1 MRVMENKL
9 LFGNAILWVAIWL
22 GFMLVY
28 TFLDVVIW
36 RKLFPA
42 YEKYLNIASIILC
55 ITLFLHILI
64 GKTGYRIGLLENISL
79 VNIILA
85 VGCAILFYLLLDKC
99 LDPVFE
105 RLFPASEQSYQKT
118 ITGLSKAPVISL
130 LQICILAPIIEEI
143 LMRGFI
149 LNGLSLSYGK
159 VIGLLVSA
167 LLFALLH
174 FNMVQTLSAFIC
186 GIVLGLLYMNT
197 NSILCCILA
206 HCGYNLISYV
216 TLIYPNVKKG

>member
-9 LFGNAILWVAIWL
+9 LIGNAILWVAIWL

-36 RKLFPA
+36 RKVFPA
-42 YEKYLNIASIILC
+42 YEKYLNIVSIILC
-55 ITLFLHILI
+55 ITLFLYLLL
-64 GKTGYRIGLLENISL
+64 GKTGYRLGLLENITPI
-79 VNIILA
+79 NIILA
-85 VGCAILFYLLLDKC
+85 FGCAILFYLLLDKG

-105 RLFPASEQSYQKT
+105 GLFPVSEQSYQKT
-118 ITGLSKAPVISL
+118 ISGLSKAPVISL
-130 LQICILAPIIEEI
+130 IQICILAPIMEEI

-159 VIGLLVSA
+159 VIALLVSS
-167 LLFALLH
+167 LFFALLH

-197 NSILCCILA
+197 NSILCCIIA

-216 TLIYPNVKKG
+216 TMIYPQVRKG